1 MKNNYIKNISNMI
14 KYNLGTLIKFEVI
27 YKLLL
32 SIILIPFAIL
42 GFNLSMKIT
51 GYTYLTLENIT
62 KYLLNP
68 ITIIL
73 LILLIIYLTIVTI
86 FDISTII
93 ILFDISYKKEKISL
107 VELIKLSINKC
118 KKIFN
123 LKNIS
128 VAFLVLFLMPFLN
141 IGISS
146 NVITSIKIPEF
157 IMDFIKSNYTLSA
170 IYVLAYLLLLSIM
183 SKWLYSLNYMILEDK
198 SFKESRNDSKKLI
211 KGSRLIDILKI
222 FFVQILASIAY
233 VLFMAVGILIIV
245 LIIKIF
251 NNIKVLESIFISI
264 VSLYIMVCLIISSII
279 SNAISFATISALF
292 YKHKVDK
299 KEKIKHIEYK
309 QIVKDKKQ
317 NKLFKY
323 IMIVVMTL
331 ILIGGS
337 LFTYQLITG
346 KTNLNIKYIRKME
359 ITAHRGASVKYPENT
374 MSAFVGAK
382 ELGADWIELDVQQT
396 KDKQIVVSHDTNL
409 GRVTGVNRDIIDMDY
424 SEIEKLDAGSFFN
437 KKFKGEKIPLLRDVL
452 KYAKDNNIRLNIE
465 LKPTGEEVDFE
476 KQVVDLIKE
485 YNFENRSVIT
495 SQVYSVLENVKKVD
509 KEIKTVY
516 VMSIAIGN
524 ITDAEYAD
532 AFSVEASN
540 VNEGLVNRVH
550 NEGKEL
556 YAWTVNTEESINNMI
571 DMDVDNII
579 TDNIE
584 LGKEL
589 VEKSKNSDLI
599 SEFIKTI
606 YKK

>member
-1 MKNNYIKNISNMI
+1 MKNNYIKNITNMI
-14 KYNLGTLIKFEVI
+14 KYNLETLIKFEII

-42 GFNLSMKIT
+42 GFNLSMKLT
-51 GYTYLTLENIT
+51 GYAYLTLENIT

-68 ITIIL
+68 ITIIF
-73 LILLIIYLTIVTI
+73 LIILIIYLTIVTI

-107 VELIKLSINKC
+107 VELVKLSLHKC
-118 KKIFN
+118 KKLFKI
-123 LKNIS
+123 KNIS
-128 VAFLVLFLMPFLN
+128 VAFLVLFLIPFLN

-170 IYVLAYLLLLSIM
+170 IYIFTYFLLLSIM

-198 SFKESRNDSKKLI
+198 SFKESREDSKKLI

-222 FFVQILASIAY
+222 LFVQILASVAY
-233 VLFMAVGILIIV
+233 VIFMAIGILIIV
-245 LIIKIF
+245 LIVKIF
-251 NNIKVLESIFISI
+251 NNVKVLESIFISI
-264 VSLYIMVCLIISSII
+264 VSLFIMICLIISSII

-292 YKHKVDK
+292 YKHKVNK
-299 KEKIKHIEYK
+299 KEKIKNIEYK
-309 QIVKDKKQ
+309 RIIKDKEQ
-317 NKLFKY
+317 NTIFKY
-323 IMIVVMTL
+323 LITITMIL

-346 KTNLNIKYIRKME
+346 KANLNIKYIRKME

-409 GRVTGVNRDIIDMDY
+409 KRVTGVDRNIIDMDY

-437 KKFKGEKIPLLRDVL
+437 KKFKGEKMPLLRDVL
-452 KYAKDNNIRLNIE
+452 KYAKENNIRLNIE

-485 YNFENRSVIT
+485 YNFENRCVIT

-509 KEIKTVY
+509 KDVKTVY

-524 ITDAEYAD
+524 ITDAKYAD

-571 DMDVDNII
+571 DMDVDIII

-584 LGKEL
+584 LGKQL

-599 SEFIKTI
+599 SEFIKSI

>member
-1 MKNNYIKNISNMI
+1 
-14 KYNLGTLIKFEVI
+14 
-27 YKLLL
+27 
-32 SIILIPFAIL
+32 
-42 GFNLSMKIT
+42 
-51 GYTYLTLENIT
+51 
-62 KYLLNP
+62 
-68 ITIIL
+68 
-73 LILLIIYLTIVTI
+73 
-86 FDISTII
+86 
-93 ILFDISYKKEKISL
+93 
-107 VELIKLSINKC
+107 
-118 KKIFN
+118 
-123 LKNIS
+123 
-128 VAFLVLFLMPFLN
+128 
-141 IGISS
+141 
-146 NVITSIKIPEF
+146 
-157 IMDFIKSNYTLSA
+157 
-170 IYVLAYLLLLSIM
+170 
-183 SKWLYSLNYMILEDK
+183 
-198 SFKESRNDSKKLI
+198 
-211 KGSRLIDILKI
+211 
-222 FFVQILASIAY
+222 
-233 VLFMAVGILIIV
+233 
-245 LIIKIF
+245 
-251 NNIKVLESIFISI
+251 
-264 VSLYIMVCLIISSII
+264 
-279 SNAISFATISALF
+279 
-292 YKHKVDK
+292 
-299 KEKIKHIEYK
+299 
-309 QIVKDKKQ
+309 
-317 NKLFKY
+317 
-323 IMIVVMTL
+323 MIVVTVL

-437 KKFKGEKIPLLRDVL
+437 KKFKGEKIPLLSDVL
-452 KYAKDNNIRLNIE
+452 KYAKENNIRLNIE

-476 KQVVDLIKE
+476 KEVVDLIKE
-485 YNFENRSVIT
+485 YNFENRCVIT

-509 KEIKTVY
+509 KDIKTVY

>member
-1 MKNNYIKNISNMI
+1 MKNNYIKNITNMI
-14 KYNLGTLIKFEVI
+14 KYNLEILIKFEII

-42 GFNLSMKIT
+42 GFNLSMKLT

-68 ITIIL
+68 ITIIF
-73 LILLIIYLTIVTI
+73 LIILIIYLTIVTI

-107 VELIKLSINKC
+107 VELVKLSLHKC
-118 KKIFN
+118 KKIFKI
-123 LKNIS
+123 KNIS
-128 VAFLVLFLMPFLN
+128 VAFLVLFLIPFLN

-170 IYVLAYLLLLSIM
+170 IYIFTYFLLLSIM

-198 SFKESRNDSKKLI
+198 SFKESREDSKKLI

-222 FFVQILASIAY
+222 LFVQILASVAY
-233 VLFMAVGILIIV
+233 VIFMAIGILIIV
-245 LIIKIF
+245 LIVKIF
-251 NNIKVLESIFISI
+251 NNVKVLESIFISI
-264 VSLYIMVCLIISSII
+264 VSLFIMICLIISSII

-292 YKHKVDK
+292 YKHKVNK
-299 KEKIKHIEYK
+299 KEKIKNIEYK
-309 QIVKDKKQ
+309 HIIKDKEQ
-317 NKLFKY
+317 NTIFKY
-323 IMIVVMTL
+323 LITITMIL

-346 KTNLNIKYIRKME
+346 KANLNIKYIRKME

-409 GRVTGVNRDIIDMDY
+409 KRVTGVDRNIIDMDY
-424 SEIEKLDAGSFFN
+424 SEIEKLDAGGFFN
-437 KKFKGEKIPLLRDVL
+437 KKFKGEKMPLLRDVL
-452 KYAKDNNIRLNIE
+452 KYAKENNIRLNIE

-485 YNFENRSVIT
+485 YNFENRCVIT

-509 KEIKTVY
+509 KDVKTVY

-524 ITDAEYAD
+524 ITDAKYAD

-584 LGKEL
+584 LGKQL

-599 SEFIKTI
+599 SEFIKSI